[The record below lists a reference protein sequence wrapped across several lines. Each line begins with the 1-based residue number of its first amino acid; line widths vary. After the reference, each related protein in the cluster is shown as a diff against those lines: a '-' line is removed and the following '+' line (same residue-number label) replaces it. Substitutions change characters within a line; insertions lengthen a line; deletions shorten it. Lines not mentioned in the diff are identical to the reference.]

1 MFTDTA
7 TRLNIVLTNEHR
19 IAVEKTMRSAINEMR
34 TQIEFTE
41 IEFLEFVKIKDHQVK
56 MKEELDE
63 MKATEFQ
70 EMISGLFGD

>member
-56 MKEELDE
+56 MEEQLD
-63 MKATEFQ
+63 
-70 EMISGLFGD
+70 EMISGLLGD

>member
-70 EMISGLFGD
+70 EMISGLLGD

>member
-1 MFTDTA
+1 
-7 TRLNIVLTNEHR
+7 
-19 IAVEKTMRSAINEMR
+19 MRSAINEMR